1 MNRSPAA
8 LLRSPTARGLG
19 NLYAGTLVSGSGWAM
34 VLPITPVLAE
44 HFDVTFGIAAQVV
57 TAYALGRFF
66 GIPGAGVLVDRFGTR
81 KMLVGG
87 PGLVL
92 TGALVGALS
101 PWFWPILLGT
111 FLVGVGDSL
120 WALGRE
126 VAGIDLVRL
135 DQRGRVLSGFHGIH
149 SGALAIGPLVGG
161 LLADSFGFRATF
173 VGFAALTGVAVAL
186 GMFAHDAYA
195 AQTAF
200 RAAEAR
206 TGGGLRRRVRDFAG
220 LFKQIE
226 PGLRMSYWVFVLAT
240 FAGFTFRITLQSVL
254 PLYADEELSLT
265 PTQIGTLFSISGGV
279 VFAMIVPAGFVLD
292 KLGRKWATVPST
304 FLPGVAFLLMPFVDT
319 YAHLAVLVGFMAV
332 SNGLSLG
339 SLAASTYDVL
349 PDHVR
354 GRLQAFR
361 RTVAEVGG
369 VGAPLLGGVL
379 VDTVGPTAPF
389 IVYAPVLLIA
399 GLLLAFATRET
410 LVKRRVADSPSP

>member
-19 NLYAGTLVSGSGWAM
+19 NLYAGTLISGSGWAM
-34 VLPITPVLAE
+34 VLPVTPVLVD
-44 HFDVTFGIAAQVV
+44 HFGVSPGAAAQVV

-81 KMLVGG
+81 KMLIGG

-92 TGALVGALS
+92 LGALVGAVT
-101 PWFWPILLGT
+101 PWFWPILLAT
-111 FLVGVGDSL
+111 FVVGVGDSL

-126 VAGIDLVRL
+126 IAGIDLVRL
-135 DQRGRVLSGFHGIH
+135 DQRGRVLSGFHGMH
-149 SGALAIGPLVGG
+149 SGALAIGPLLGG
-161 LLADSFGFRATF
+161 FLAETIDFRATF
-173 VGFAALTGVAVAL
+173 VGFAALTGIAVAL
-186 GMFAHDAYA
+186 GLFAHDTYA
-195 AQTAF
+195 P
-200 RAAEAR
+200 RASSKPAGAAR
-206 TGGGLRRRVRDFAG
+206 GGLVQRVRDFAE
-220 LFKQIE
+220 LFKQIA
-226 PGLRMSYWVFVLAT
+226 PGLRVSYWAFVLAT

-254 PLYADEELSLT
+254 PLYADAELGLT
-265 PTQIGTLFSISGGV
+265 PTQIGALFSISGGV

-304 FLPGVAFLLMPFVDT
+304 FLPGVTFLLMPFVDT
-319 YAHLAVLVGFMAV
+319 YAHLLVLVSVMAV
-332 SNGLSLG
+332 CNGLSLG

-369 VGAPLLGGVL
+369 VGAPLMGGVL
-379 VDTVGPTAPF
+379 INTVGPTAPF
-389 IVYAPVLLIA
+389 ILYAPVLLIA

-410 LVKRRVADSPSP
+410 LVKRR

>member
-1 MNRSPAA
+1 MNRSPVA

-19 NLYAGTLVSGSGWAM
+19 NLYAGTLISGSGWAM
-34 VLPITPVLAE
+34 VLPVTPVL
-44 HFDVTFGIAAQVV
+44 
-57 TAYALGRFF
+57 
-66 GIPGAGVLVDRFGTR
+66 VDHFGTR
-81 KMLVGG
+81 KMLIGG

-92 TGALVGALS
+92 LGALAGAVT
-101 PWFWPILLGT
+101 PWFWPILLAT

-126 VAGIDLVRL
+126 IAGIDLVRL
-135 DQRGRVLSGFHGIH
+135 DQRGRVLSGFHGMH
-149 SGALAIGPLVGG
+149 SGALAIGPLLGG
-161 LLADSFGFRATF
+161 FLAETIDFRATF
-173 VGFAALTGVAVAL
+173 VGFAALTGIAVAL
-186 GMFAHDAYA
+186 GLFAHDTYA
-195 AQTAF
+195 P
-200 RAAEAR
+200 RAASKPASAVR
-206 TGGGLRRRVRDFAG
+206 RGLVQRVREFAE

-254 PLYADEELSLT
+254 PLYADAELGLT
-265 PTQIGTLFSISGGV
+265 PTQIGALFSISGGV

-304 FLPGVAFLLMPFVDT
+304 FLPGVTFLLMPFVDT
-319 YAHLAVLVGFMAV
+319 YAHLVVLVGVMAV
-332 SNGLSLG
+332 CNGLSLG

-369 VGAPLLGGVL
+369 VGAPLMGGVL
-379 VDTVGPTAPF
+379 INTVGPTAPF
-389 IVYAPVLLIA
+389 ILYAPVLLIA

-410 LVKRRVADSPSP
+410 LVKRRAA

>member
-1 MNRSPAA
+1 MSRGPTA

-19 NLYAGTLVSGSGWAM
+19 NLYAGTLISGSGWAM
-34 VLPITPVLAE
+34 VLPITPVLVE
-44 HFDVTFGIAAQVV
+44 HFGVSPGAAAQVV

-66 GIPGAGVLVDRFGTR
+66 GIPGAGVLIDRLGTR

-92 TGALVGALS
+92 LGALVGAFT
-101 PWFWPILLGT
+101 PWFWPILMGT
-111 FLVGVGDSL
+111 FVVGVGDSL

-135 DQRGRVLSGFHGIH
+135 DQRGRVLSGFHGMH
-149 SGALAIGPLVGG
+149 SGALAIGPLLGG
-161 LLADSFGFRATF
+161 LLADSFDFRATF
-173 VGFAALTGVAVAL
+173 AGFAALTAVAVTL
-186 GMFAHDAYA
+186 GLFAHDAQSPKA
-195 AQTAF
+195 AP
-200 RAAEAR
+200 RPPDSPIR
-206 TGGGLRRRVRDFAG
+206 AG
-220 LFKQIE
+220 LSGRIRDLIDLFKEID
-226 PGLRMSYWVFVLAT
+226 PGLRLSYWVFVLAT

-254 PLYADEELSLT
+254 PLYADAELGLT
-265 PTQIGTLFSISGGV
+265 PTEIGFLFSISGGV
-279 VFAMIVPAGFVLD
+279 VFAMILPAGFVLD

-304 FLPGVAFLLMPFVDT
+304 FLPGVTFLLMPFVDT
-319 YAHLAVLVGFMAV
+319 YTQLVVLVGVMAV
-332 SNGLSLG
+332 CNGLSLG

-349 PDHVR
+349 PNHVR

-379 VDTVGPTAPF
+379 LNTAGPTAPF

-410 LVKRRVADSPSP
+410 LVKRR

>member
-19 NLYAGTLVSGSGWAM
+19 NLYAGTLISGSGWAM
-34 VLPITPVLAE
+34 VLPVTPVLVD
-44 HFDVTFGIAAQVV
+44 HFGVSPGAAAQVV

-81 KMLVGG
+81 KMLIGG

-92 TGALVGALS
+92 LGALAGAVT
-101 PWFWPILLGT
+101 PWFWPILLAT
-111 FLVGVGDSL
+111 FLVGIGDSL

-126 VAGIDLVRL
+126 IAGIDLVRL
-135 DQRGRVLSGFHGIH
+135 DQRGRVLSGFHGMH
-149 SGALAIGPLVGG
+149 SGALAIGPLLGG
-161 LLADSFGFRATF
+161 FLAEAIDFRATF
-173 VGFAALTGVAVAL
+173 VGFAALTGIAVAL
-186 GMFAHDAYA
+186 GLFAHDTYA
-195 AQTAF
+195 P
-200 RAAEAR
+200 RAASKPASTVPR
-206 TGGGLRRRVRDFAG
+206 GLVQRVRDFAE

-226 PGLRMSYWVFVLAT
+226 PGLRLSYWVFVLAT

-254 PLYADEELSLT
+254 PLYADAELGLT
-265 PTQIGTLFSISGGV
+265 PTQIGALFSISGGV

-304 FLPGVAFLLMPFVDT
+304 FLPGVTFLLMPFVDT
-319 YAHLAVLVGFMAV
+319 YAHLVVLVGVMAV
-332 SNGLSLG
+332 CNGLSLG

-369 VGAPLLGGVL
+369 VGAPLMGGVL
-379 VDTVGPTAPF
+379 INTVGPTAPF

-410 LVKRRVADSPSP
+410 LVKRRAA

>member
-19 NLYAGTLVSGSGWAM
+19 NLYAGTLISGSGWAM
-34 VLPITPVLAE
+34 VLPVTPVLVD
-44 HFDVTFGIAAQVV
+44 HFGVSPGLAAQVV

-81 KMLVGG
+81 KMLIGG

-92 TGALVGALS
+92 LGALVGAVT
-101 PWFWPILLGT
+101 PWFWPILLAT
-111 FLVGVGDSL
+111 FVVGIGDSL

-126 VAGIDLVRL
+126 IAGIDLVRL
-135 DQRGRVLSGFHGIH
+135 DQRGRVLSGFHGMH
-149 SGALAIGPLVGG
+149 SGALAIGPLLGG
-161 LLADSFGFRATF
+161 FLAETIDFRATF
-173 VGFAALTGVAVAL
+173 LGFAALTGVAVAL
-186 GMFAHDAYA
+186 GLFAHDTYA
-195 AQTAF
+195 PKSSRPTDAP
-200 RAAEAR
+200 AR
-206 TGGGLRRRVRDFAG
+206 TGLIGRVRDLVD

-226 PGLRMSYWVFVLAT
+226 PGLRLSYWVFVLAT

-254 PLYADEELSLT
+254 PLYADEELGLS
-265 PTQIGTLFSISGGV
+265 PTQIGFLFSISGGV

-304 FLPGVAFLLMPFVDT
+304 FLPGVTFLLMPFAET
-319 YAHLAVLVGFMAV
+319 YAHVVVLVSLMAV
-332 SNGLSLG
+332 CNGLSLG

-369 VGAPLLGGVL
+369 VGAPLMGGL
-379 VDTVGPTAPF
+379 LINTVGPTAPF
-389 IVYAPVLLIA
+389 LAYAPVLLIA

-410 LVKRRVADSPSP
+410 LAKRRS

>member
-19 NLYAGTLVSGSGWAM
+19 NLYAGTLISGSGWAM
-34 VLPITPVLAE
+34 VLPVTPVLVD
-44 HFDVTFGIAAQVV
+44 HFGVSPGAAAQVV

-81 KMLVGG
+81 KMLIGG

-92 TGALVGALS
+92 LGALVGAVT
-101 PWFWPILLGT
+101 PWFWPILLAT
-111 FLVGVGDSL
+111 FVVGVGDSL

-126 VAGIDLVRL
+126 IAGIDLVRL
-135 DQRGRVLSGFHGIH
+135 DQRGRVLSGFHGMH
-149 SGALAIGPLVGG
+149 SGALAIGPLLGG
-161 LLADSFGFRATF
+161 FLAETIDFRATF
-173 VGFAALTGVAVAL
+173 LGFAALTGIAVAL
-186 GMFAHDAYA
+186 GLFAHDTYA
-195 AQTAF
+195 PRASSKPAGTA
-200 RAAEAR
+200 R
-206 TGGGLRRRVRDFAG
+206 GGLVQRVRDFAE
-220 LFKQIE
+220 LFKQIA
-226 PGLRMSYWVFVLAT
+226 PGLRVSYWAFVLAT

-254 PLYADEELSLT
+254 PLYADAELGLT
-265 PTQIGTLFSISGGV
+265 PTQIGALFSISGGV

-304 FLPGVAFLLMPFVDT
+304 FLPGVTFLLMPFVDT
-319 YAHLAVLVGFMAV
+319 YAHLLVLVSVMAV
-332 SNGLSLG
+332 CNGLSLG

-369 VGAPLLGGVL
+369 VGAPLMGGL
-379 VDTVGPTAPF
+379 LINTVGPTAPF

-399 GLLLAFATRET
+399 GLLLAFVTRET
-410 LVKRRVADSPSP
+410 LVKRR